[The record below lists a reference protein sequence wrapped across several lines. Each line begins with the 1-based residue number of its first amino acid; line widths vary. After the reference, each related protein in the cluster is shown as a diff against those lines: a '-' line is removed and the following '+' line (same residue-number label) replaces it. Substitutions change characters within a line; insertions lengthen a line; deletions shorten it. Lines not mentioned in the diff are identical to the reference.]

1 MRRRSMTGPLLLL
14 VVGGLLLWNNLH
26 PEAPLFDMLARYWP
40 FALIAWGLLRLI
52 EVVSWRDR
60 APYRSFSGG
69 EIVLVVVICVVG
81 SVVWQAQEHGIHFNG
96 RGLDVFG
103 EQYDYPVSAHGA
115 TSGIS
120 RITFENPRGNI
131 KVIGGDGLE
140 VSVTGHKVLQAWAR
154 ADADRTNERTPVE
167 IVPQGDRL
175 LIRTNQDR
183 VPDNQRIHDDLEV
196 TVPRGVTVEARGHNG
211 DFEVSD
217 ITGDLELASDR
228 ADVRISRIGGNA
240 RLDIGRSDLVRAT
253 DVKGNIDLQ
262 GRGSDVELENVEGQ
276 VTINGGY
283 MGNLEFKN
291 LAKPLQVEGA
301 RNTELR
307 AQAVPGRI
315 SMDLG
320 QFSGTDITGPIRLVT
335 TSRDIKLEK
344 FTQSLELETQR
355 GDVELTPGNVPLPSI
370 EARSGVG
377 RIDLILPS
385 KGTFELEATAE
396 RGEVVNDYGP
406 PIEKETEGR
415 TSTLKG
421 RVGEGPTV
429 RLTANRGS
437 VSVRKEGTLPSEI
450 PPPPGPPGKIPKPP
464 QPPKIPKS
472 KDSVIL

>member
-1 MRRRSMTGPLLLL
+1 MRRRSLTGPLVLLM
-14 VVGGLLLWNNLH
+14 VGGLLLWNNLH

-40 FALIAWGLLRLI
+40 FVLIGWGFLRLV
-52 EVVSWRDR
+52 EVVAWRDR
-60 APYRSFSGG
+60 GHYNFTGG
-69 EIVLVVVICVVG
+69 EVVLVVLICIAG
-81 SVVWQAQEHGIHFNG
+81 SAIWEAHEHGIRFNG

-103 EQYDYPVSAHGA
+103 EQFDYPVSAHSA
-115 TSGIS
+115 TAGIN

-131 KVIGGDGLE
+131 KVIGGDALE
-140 VSVTGHKVLQAWAR
+140 VNVTGHKVLRAWAR
-154 ADADRTNERTPVE
+154 KDADHTNERTPVD

-183 VPDNQRIHDDLEV
+183 VPDNQRISDDLEV

-211 DFEVSD
+211 DYEVTD
-217 ITGDLELASDR
+217 ITGDVELSSDR
-228 ADVRISRIGGNA
+228 ADVRISRVGGNA
-240 RLDIGRSDLVRAT
+240 RLDIVRSDLIRAS
-253 DVKGNIDLQ
+253 DVKGKIDLQ
-262 GRGSDVELENVEGQ
+262 GRGSDVELENIDGQ

-291 LAKPLQVEGA
+291 LSKPLQVEGA
-301 RNTELR
+301 RNTELH

-335 TSRDIKLEK
+335 GSRDIKLEK

-355 GDVELTPGNVPLPSI
+355 GDVELTPGHLPLPSI
-370 EARSGVG
+370 DARSGVG
-377 RIDLILPS
+377 RIDLILPL
-385 KGTFELEATAE
+385 KATFELQATAE

-421 RVGEGPTV
+421 KVGDGPTL

-437 VSVRKEGTLPSEI
+437 VSVRQEGTVPSEI
-450 PPPPGPPGKIPKPP
+450 PPPPGQSGKFPKPP
-464 QPPKIPKS
+464 APPKPPKA
-472 KDSVIL
+472 SVIL